1 MKVKVQHLIVVELHA
16 VGTVEFKTEFLS
28 RVSEEAEKIVQKY
41 GALEHNLDLG
51 AKCIAVEAKGIPIK
65 DVGAFRDEVVQSV
78 VLLAEHGPDSDVLN
92 TLLDRYPQLRAHPNL
107 PALVNSFENMTDVL
121 QGLLG
126 EQSGEVVAEIVKR
139 QKEGVTLIEE
149 DLAAT
154 PGRRSAGMSADDRA
168 KFREAAILG
177 KTPEQVEAMKQV
189 PQNSPSPLPDV
200 YGKDKDGYGK
210 MPGDEGNVFARPSK
224 GSSS

>member
-1 MKVKVQHLIVVELHA
+1 MKVKVQHAIVVELHA
-16 VGTVEFKTEFLS
+16 VGTVEFKKEFLS
-28 RVSEEAEKIVQKY
+28 RVKVEVDKLVQEY
-41 GALEHNLDLG
+41 GAIESKVDLG
-51 AKCIAVEAKGIPIK
+51 GKCILVEAKGIPINDVAPFK
-65 DVGAFRDEVVQSV
+65 DDVVRNV
-78 VLLAEHGPDSDVLN
+78 VLLAEHGPDSDVLA
-92 TLLDRYPQLRAHPNL
+92 TLLDRYPQLRNHPNL

-154 PGRRSAGMSADDRA
+154 PGRRRSDMSADDRV

-189 PQNSPSPLPDV
+189 PQDSPSPLPGV
-200 YGKDKDGYGK
+200 YGKDKNGYGK
-210 MPGDEGNVFARPSK
+210 MPGDEGNVFTRPSK
-224 GSSS
+224 GASS